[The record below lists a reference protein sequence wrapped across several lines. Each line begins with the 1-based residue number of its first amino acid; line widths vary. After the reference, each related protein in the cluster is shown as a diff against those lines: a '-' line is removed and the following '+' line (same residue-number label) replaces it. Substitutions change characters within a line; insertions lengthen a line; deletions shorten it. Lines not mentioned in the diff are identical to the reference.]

1 MAGLYSM
8 ARTNSCSRARP
19 GTHRQFTWV
28 VAGSLLLLAGALAQ
42 SAFAQNAAQNG
53 AAQVAD
59 PHPVIERLQ
68 KMQAAARQLDY
79 SGVYTH
85 NSNGIMVSSRI
96 VHVVDG
102 TGERERLEILDGM
115 PREYVRHNEQAQ
127 CLVPDKKQ
135 VLLERRRSDRF
146 PSLLMGAAESI
157 PAHYTVQL
165 DVARNRIAGREC
177 SVTNFIPKDLHR
189 YGYRLCLDL
198 KNNLLLKVQ
207 TLDHDGLVL
216 EQIAF
221 NTLELEDD
229 VQPSMLEPSWD
240 TKGWKVVE
248 NTMVAVDLAR
258 DGWRIP
264 FPPGFEPVTQV
275 ARSMGQGKQV
285 TQLVLADGLAA
296 ISIFIEPFRATEG
309 KTYESSQATAGAM
322 NVFRTRIGNY
332 WMTALGEVPAL
343 TVRSI
348 AEQTEFVPLGGAD

>member
-1 MAGLYSM
+1 MAALPVTRM
-8 ARTNSCSRARP
+8 RAASRPYALAMRRP
-19 GTHRQFTWV
+19 
-28 VAGSLLLLAGALAQ
+28 AGALLVLVTFI
-42 SAFAQNAAQNG
+42 AFAVAQPVQAQAG
-53 AAQVAD
+53 AEQSQ

-68 KMQAAARQLDY
+68 KMQAAARELDY
-79 SGVYTH
+79 AGVYTH
-85 NSNGIMVSSRI
+85 HHNGLLVSSRI

-115 PREYVRHNEQAQ
+115 PREYVRHNDQAQ
-127 CLVPDKKQ
+127 CLVPEKRQ

-146 PSLLMGAAESI
+146 PSLLMGPLQAI
-157 PAHYTVQL
+157 PTHYTVQL

-177 SVTNFIPKDLHR
+177 SVTDFVPNDAHR
-189 YGYRLCLDL
+189 YGYRLCIDVQ
-198 KNNLLLKVQ
+198 NNLLLKVQ
-207 TLDHDGLVL
+207 TLGHDRTVL
-216 EQIAF
+216 EQIVF
-221 NTLELEDD
+221 NSLDLGDD
-229 VQPSMLEPSWD
+229 VEPELLKPSWD
-240 TKGWKVVE
+240 TKGWDVVQ
-248 NTMVAVDLAR
+248 NSMTAVDLAR

-275 ARSMGQGKQV
+275 ARSMGQSKQV

-296 ISIFIEPFRATEG
+296 ISIFIEPFRANEG

-348 AEQTEFVPLGGAD
+348 AEQTEYVPLGRAD